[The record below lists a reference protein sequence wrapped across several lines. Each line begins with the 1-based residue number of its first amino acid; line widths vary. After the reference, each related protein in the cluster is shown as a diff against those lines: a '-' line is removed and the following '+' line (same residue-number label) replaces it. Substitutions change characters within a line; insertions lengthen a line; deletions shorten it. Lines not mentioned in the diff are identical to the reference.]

1 MKQTFYY
8 NDPKKYSYNKMI
20 DVNTRKETL
29 LYEGNTFELL
39 KSTNSII
46 EINEYNIIS
55 TPNFSELK
63 EVKKMQNRLN
73 EINPNPD
80 KVVQPFS
87 SVDYDIF
94 LESMIAAGSAEMD
107 VYLEGKLYRMFFIIS
122 RTVEYSTESI
132 QLGLM
137 DKHLYFVIDIQNVV
151 LDNVPNNTIT
161 YLKQY
166 MYKTLK

>member
-39 KSTNSII
+39 KSSNSII

-63 EVKKMQNRLN
+63 EVKKIQNRLN

-137 DKHLYFVIDIQNVV
+137 DKRLYFVVDIQNVV

>member
-63 EVKKMQNRLN
+63 EVKKIQNRLN

-137 DKHLYFVIDIQNVV
+137 DKHLYFVVDIQNVV

>member
-63 EVKKMQNRLN
+63 EVKKIQNRLN

-80 KVVQPFS
+80 KVVQQFS

-137 DKHLYFVIDIQNVV
+137 DKHLYFVVDIQNVV

>member
-63 EVKKMQNRLN
+63 EVKKIQNRLN

-80 KVVQPFS
+80 KVVQQFS

-107 VYLEGKLYRMFFIIS
+107 VYLEGK
-122 RTVEYSTESI
+122 
-132 QLGLM
+132 
-137 DKHLYFVIDIQNVV
+137 
-151 LDNVPNNTIT
+151 
-161 YLKQY
+161 
-166 MYKTLK
+166 

>member
-8 NDPKKYSYNKMI
+8 NDPKKYPYNKMI

-63 EVKKMQNRLN
+63 EVKKIQNRLN

-137 DKHLYFVIDIQNVV
+137 DKHLYFVVDIQNVV